1 MCGVQLSVLQTFYE
15 ILSNR
20 SIQQSEQHRFVVAFL
35 TKVVRHLFQK
45 LKKSPL
51 LFVDLLFWKTKQD
64 CHCITADYVNQDL
77 RKTLS
82 KTRKEKISRNSIQ
95 DRRALLIDNLGDDDE
110 DVNQR
115 PPESS
120 LHRMHNRL
128 KPSSF
133 VFSLFPILN
142 SGLDFILHF
151 SWVLIFCEISNLV
164 SSLHTQIHR
173 LYVPVVDDASSQ
185 FMKQPCGI
193 PHDFTCHLKL
203 LVCILHPPS
212 VRTMFPPI
220 LETVIEVSKSNAC

>member
-15 ILSNR
+15 ILSNQ

-115 PPESS
+115 PPESC
-120 LHRMHNRL
+120 LHRMHNRF

-142 SGLDFILHF
+142 SGLDFILLLM
-151 SWVLIFCEISNLV
+151 VLVFCENSNLV
-164 SSLHTQIHR
+164 SSLHTQIH
-173 LYVPVVDDASSQ
+173 VPVVDDASSQ
-185 FMKQPCGI
+185 FMKQP
-193 PHDFTCHLKL
+193 LWN
-203 LVCILHPPS
+203 S
-212 VRTMFPPI
+212 
-220 LETVIEVSKSNAC
+220 S

>member
-1 MCGVQLSVLQTFYE
+1 LLCISLLVISGLVVPFELAYLANGFIRNSNPAVCAVQLSVLQTFYE
-15 ILSNR
+15 ILSNQ

-77 RKTLS
+77 RKSLS

-95 DRRALLIDNLGDDDE
+95 DRRALLIDSLGDDDE
-110 DVNQR
+110 DVNQS

-120 LHRMHNRL
+120 LHRMHNRF

-151 SWVLIFCEISNLV
+151 SWC
-164 SSLHTQIHR
+164 
-173 LYVPVVDDASSQ
+173 
-185 FMKQPCGI
+185 
-193 PHDFTCHLKL
+193 
-203 LVCILHPPS
+203 
-212 VRTMFPPI
+212 
-220 LETVIEVSKSNAC
+220 